1 MIVQAIKCLRTKSN
15 IISTKK
21 ITRKRY
27 KVINLRLFLIGS
39 SSDLTPTSLK
49 LEKPSAQTHDVSK
62 LFFIFFYNL
71 IIILK
76 DQRKKEKKW
85 RILKLT
91 GNVCAFNFQ
100 NQRQNF
106 WYPGITRAFQ
116 VPAFF
121 LSFSFFCL
129 FSFNYKSLAV
139 DSH

>member
-62 LFFIFFYNL
+62 LFLIFFYNL

-76 DQRKKEKKW
+76 DQRKKGKKMTN
-85 RILKLT
+85 IKI
-91 GNVCAFNFQ
+91 NCK
-100 NQRQNF
+100 
-106 WYPGITRAFQ
+106 
-116 VPAFF
+116 
-121 LSFSFFCL
+121 CL
-129 FSFNYKSLAV
+129 RF
-139 DSH
+139 